1 MEGYGDI
8 MAKNIEPNT
17 KDVKKNEVDEKKEN
31 TKPVTN
37 KIFIIVFVVG
47 IIILLGIYIYKSVG
61 TENKEDMN
69 NSYLLTSN
77 TINLELKN
85 LNEVSQVM
93 AEAPQQYFV
102 LISYTGD
109 ENAYNLEKD
118 LKKVIDKYKLNDA
131 FYYYDA
137 KELKESGAYLELI
150 NKTFKSNK
158 IKKIPAILYIKG
170 NKVIDVVSRNDDNMI
185 KVGDFQKLLDIY
197 DF

>member
-8 MAKNIEPNT
+8 MAKNVEPNT
-17 KDVKKNEVDEKKEN
+17 KEVKNKEVDEKKTN
-31 TKPVTN
+31 KKPATN
-37 KIFIIVFVVG
+37 KIFIIVFIVG
-47 IIILLGIYIYKSVG
+47 IIILLGIYIYKSFG
-61 TENKEDMN
+61 AKNKDDMN

-77 TINLELKN
+77 TINLELKD

-93 AEAPQQYFV
+93 TEAPQQYFV

-137 KELKESGAYLELI
+137 KELKQSGAYLDLL
-150 NKTFKSNK
+150 NKTFKTNK
-158 IKKIPAILYIKG
+158 IKKIPTILYVKDG
-170 NKVIDVVSRNDDNMI
+170 KVIEAVSRVDDNMI